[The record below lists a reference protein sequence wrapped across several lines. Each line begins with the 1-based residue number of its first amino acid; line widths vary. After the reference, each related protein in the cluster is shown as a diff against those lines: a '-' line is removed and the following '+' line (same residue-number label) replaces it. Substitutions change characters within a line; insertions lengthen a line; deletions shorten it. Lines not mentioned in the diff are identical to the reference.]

1 MVRTGLLIT
10 AIAVACYVLIHLIVT
25 TDRERVE
32 AEVERLLELARSGG
46 EDAADEILAAFA
58 DDYRG
63 TIPLKRIAAFVRD
76 YVGASRIVK
85 LTTGSYKTF
94 WDGDEIRIPILAL
107 YITAKGWEAKT
118 LLTVVCAE
126 RDGEWKIVE
135 FSRLRW
141 G

>member
-1 MVRTGLLIT
+1 MARTGLLIT
-10 AIAVACYVLIHLIVT
+10 AIALACYVLIHLLVT

-46 EDAADEILAAFA
+46 EEAADEILAAFA

-63 TIPLKRIAAFVRD
+63 TIPLKRITAYVRN
-76 YVGASRIVK
+76 YVGASKIVK
-85 LTTGSYKTF
+85 LATGSYKTM

-107 YITAKGWEAKT
+107 YITTEGWETKSV
-118 LLTVVCAE
+118 LTVVCAE
-126 RDGEWKIVE
+126 RDGKWKIIE
-135 FSRLRW
+135 FSRPRW